1 MSPESLS
8 RGLFFE
14 ELRMVR
20 LRQPFIFSALA
31 FFLITTGFAR
41 NREKIKQLTPSA
53 KGSTG
58 LFNLF
63 VADSLRQGEF
73 SLGLSLTHFN
83 REPGDLDFTL
93 FPVSLTVGL
102 HDRVEFF
109 VSWEAHRQV
118 NADAIRVDKIAS
130 GDPIVPARLSNSAG
144 TVAFFNGAPFLDV
157 GSGKGSGELWTGS
170 KINLL
175 SELQGDPLGL
185 AIQPVIKLPL
195 SDGRSRLLQGL
206 TNGALEAGFDLILSK
221 ELPRGGTFT
230 ANYGYLFVGSSQDV
244 KLQNRLNYGV
254 GSAIPI
260 GTGNIRTIVELVG
273 SLFVGEGET
282 GANPKSPLD
291 LYLGLQISTSKWM
304 SLSAAYNINLHSINP
319 DLPKFGIQA
328 TDRSGW
334 FFQMAFH
341 RKINRAPTIRCDPE
355 HSIVREGDSATV
367 RVQIT
372 DSDDSFL
379 SLTWRASSGHI
390 SQHGTTVVFDST
402 GLQAGKYTVS
412 AEVGDG
418 ERTASCSTEI
428 TVEKR

>member
-1 MSPESLS
+1 MRDGIFLKEV
-8 RGLFFE
+8 
-14 ELRMVR
+14 RMVW
-20 LRQPFIFSALA
+20 LRQLLIFSALA
-31 FFLITTGFAR
+31 FLIITTASAR
-41 NREKIKQLTPSA
+41 NKEKIKQLTPSA

-73 SLGLSLTHFN
+73 SLGLNLTHFN

-102 HDRVEFF
+102 HDRIEFF

-118 NADAIRVDKIAS
+118 NADAIRVDKIAA
-130 GDPIVPARLSNSAG
+130 GDPILPARLNNTVG
-144 TVAFFNGAPFLDV
+144 TVAFFNDAPFLDV
-157 GSGKGSGELWTGS
+157 GSGEGSGELWIGS
-170 KINLL
+170 KVNLL

-185 AIQPVIKLPL
+185 AIQPVIKFPL
-195 SDGRSRLLQGL
+195 SDSRSRLLQGL
-206 TNGALEAGFDLILSK
+206 TNGAIESGFDLILSK

-230 ANYGYLFVGSSQDV
+230 ANYGHLFVGSSQDV
-244 KLQNRLNYGV
+244 NLQNRINYGV
-254 GSAIPI
+254 GSAMPI
-260 GTGNIRTIVELVG
+260 GTGQILTIVELVG
-273 SLFVGEGET
+273 SLFVGEGGA

-291 LYLGLQISTSKWM
+291 LYLGLQVSSSKWM
-304 SLSAAYNINLHSINP
+304 SLSAAYNINLHTIDP
-319 DLPKFGIQA
+319 DLPNFSIQS

-334 FFQMAFH
+334 FFQVAFH

-355 HSIVREGDSATV
+355 HAVVGEGDSATV
-367 RVQIT
+367 RGQIT

-390 SQHGTTVVFDST
+390 SPQGTTVVFAST
-402 GLQAGKYTVS
+402 GLQAGKYTVT

>member
-1 MSPESLS
+1 MRARIVL
-8 RGLFFE
+8 E
-14 ELRMVR
+14 EVRMVR
-20 LRQPFIFSALA
+20 LKQLLIFSALA
-31 FFLITTGFAR
+31 FFIITTGFAR

-63 VADSLRQGEF
+63 VADSLRQGEL
-73 SLGLSLTHFN
+73 SLGLNLTHFN

-130 GDPIVPARLSNSAG
+130 GGPIVPARLANNVG
-144 TVAFFNGAPFLDV
+144 TVAFFNDAPFLDV
-157 GSGKGSGELWTGS
+157 GSGEGWGELWTGF

-185 AIQPVIKLPL
+185 AIQPMIKLPL
-195 SDGRSRLLQGL
+195 SDSRSRLLQGL
-206 TNGALEAGFDLILSK
+206 TNGAMEAGFDLILSK
-221 ELPRGGTFT
+221 ELPRGGTFA
-230 ANYGYLFVGSSQDV
+230 ANYGHLFAGSSQDV
-244 KLQNRLNYGV
+244 NLQNRLNYGV
-254 GSAIPI
+254 GFAMPI
-260 GTGNIRTIVELVG
+260 GTGQMRTIGELVG
-273 SLFVGEGET
+273 SLFLGEGGA

-291 LYLGLQISTSKWM
+291 LYLGLQISSLKWM
-304 SLSAAYNINLHSINP
+304 SLSAAYNINLRSIDP
-319 DLPKFGIQA
+319 DLPNFSIQS

-341 RKINRAPTIRCDPE
+341 RKINRAPTIRCDPD
-355 HSIVREGDSATV
+355 HTVVREGDSAV
-367 RVQIT
+367 IRVLIT

-379 SLTWRASSGHI
+379 SLTWRTSSGHI
-390 SQHGTTVVFDST
+390 SQQGTTVVFDST
-402 GLQAGKYTVS
+402 GLQDGKYTVT

-418 ERTASCSTEI
+418 ERTASCAVEI
-428 TVEKR
+428 TVETR

>member
-1 MSPESLS
+1 
-8 RGLFFE
+8 
-14 ELRMVR
+14 MVR
-20 LRQPFIFSALA
+20 LRQLLIFSALA
-31 FFLITTGFAR
+31 FFVITTGAAR
-41 NREKIKQLTPSA
+41 NRERIKQLTPSA

-63 VADSLRQGEF
+63 VADSLRQGEL
-73 SLGLSLTHFN
+73 SLGLNLTHFN

-109 VSWEAHRQV
+109 VSWEAHRKV
-118 NADAIRVDKIAS
+118 NADAIRVDKIAA
-130 GDPIVPARLSNSAG
+130 GAPIVPARLDNNLG
-144 TVAFFNGAPFLDV
+144 TVGFFNDAPFLDV
-157 GSGKGSGELWTGS
+157 GSGEGSGELWSGT

-175 SELQGDPLGL
+175 SELQGAPLGL
-185 AIQPVIKLPL
+185 AIQPVIKVPL
-195 SDGRSRLLQGL
+195 SDSRSRLLRGL

-230 ANYGYLFVGSSQDV
+230 ANYGYLFAGSSQDIH
-244 KLQNRLNYGV
+244 LQDRHNYGV
-254 GSAIPI
+254 GSALPI
-260 GTGNIRTIVELVG
+260 GTGRIRTIVELVG

-291 LYLGLQISTSKWM
+291 LYLGVQISSSKWM
-304 SLSAAYNINLHSINP
+304 SLSAAYNINLRSINS
-319 DLPKFGIQA
+319 DLPNFDIQS

-334 FFQMAFH
+334 FFQIAFH

-355 HSIVREGDSATV
+355 QTIVTEGDSATV

-379 SLTWRASSGHI
+379 SLTWRTNSGHI
-390 SQHGTTVVFDST
+390 SQQGTTVVFDST
-402 GLQAGKYTVS
+402 GLQAGKYTVT

-428 TVEKR
+428 TVENR